1 VLVYYSGW
9 GYWESDID
17 DDNALTK
24 VIRECPMFECG
35 LFGLEYDST
44 AELGIKY
51 KKKTTTKYLLESKI
65 NHPHI
70 VKPITRYNYRG
81 LARFILCEEWIE
93 NEDYLIDNPAKEK
106 IVTFKRDEIF
116 NDLSDLSKGILE
128 QKMLD
133 PLEVQATTKSV
144 SRRIPQIE
152 LLLSTIDEL
161 EHDRLKIPVGE
172 KQAVLNKCLKS
183 EKIFTSKSV
192 FDKVWSELSKN
203 GQISIEGK
211 ENFLS
216 IQ

>member
-1 VLVYYSGW
+1 
-9 GYWESDID
+9 
-17 DDNALTK
+17 
-24 VIRECPMFECG
+24 M
-35 LFGLEYDST
+35 
-44 AELGIKY
+44 
-51 KKKTTTKYLLESKI
+51 LESKI

-93 NEDYLIDNPAKEK
+93 NEDYLIDNPAIEK

-161 EHDRLKIPVGE
+161 GHDRLKIPVGE

-183 EKIFTSKSV
+183 EKIFTSKPV
-192 FDKVWSELSKN
+192 FNKVWSELSTK